1 MALLHSNRELEWDVK
16 MKVLGTERAVKESL
30 LESVI
35 VMMMSSIC
43 RRVNFD
49 VRKRFCSFEDQGQKK
64 ERLVKQ

>member
-35 VMMMSSIC
+35 V
-43 RRVNFD
+43 NDD
-49 VRKRFCSFEDQGQKK
+49 VFHFVE
-64 ERLVKQ
+64 E